1 MEEFDVIS
9 EKLVHCI
16 FILWVNSQNL
26 SGRKRWVLMETLIPL
41 NLQKSVDICGYE
53 LPRNLQNITQ
63 KDLTEVKIFQK
74 VLVGL
79 LFSETPYM

>member
-1 MEEFDVIS
+1 
-9 EKLVHCI
+9 
-16 FILWVNSQNL
+16 
-26 SGRKRWVLMETLIPL
+26 METLIPL